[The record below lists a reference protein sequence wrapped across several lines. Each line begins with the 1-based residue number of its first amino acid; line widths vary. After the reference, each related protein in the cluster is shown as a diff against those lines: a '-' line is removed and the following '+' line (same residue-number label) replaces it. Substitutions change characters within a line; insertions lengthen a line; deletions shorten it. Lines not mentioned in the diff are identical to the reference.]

1 MADQKKGSKHFDF
14 TKDNNS
20 GGGRFDFTKDQP
32 EKSHFQKFGKW
43 YGGGAFAAICV
54 AATVVFWPKGEV
66 PPPTPPTVVDSLENV
81 VDSSA
86 VVTSDTLTTIT
97 EEPTANVD
105 NPAKTEAKPVNEEQK
120 NPETEIVNNPP
131 VTQSGDITMDA
142 KKAIRGD
149 FGNGA
154 ERRKNLGANYDKVQ
168 AVVNKMYQDGNLHW

>member
-1 MADQKKGSKHFDF
+1 MDKDEVKLKHKVQIRRKKPEKKGFASVIVFFKRN
-14 TKDNNS
+14 TIS
-20 GGGRFDFTKDQP
+20 CIICGLVVA
-32 EKSHFQKFGKW
+32 
-43 YGGGAFAAICV
+43 GA
-54 AATVVFWPKGEV
+54 AATIVFWPKGEV
-66 PPPTPPTVVDSLENV
+66 TPPTPPTVVDSLENV

-86 VVTSDTLTTIT
+86 VVRSDTLTTIT

-105 NPAKTEAKPVNEEQK
+105 NPAETEAKPVNEEQK

>member
-1 MADQKKGSKHFDF
+1 MAKVKFEAEDFKKDSNTSQKNPKPNHL
-14 TKDNNS
+14 
-20 GGGRFDFTKDQP
+20 
-32 EKSHFQKFGKW
+32 QKYWKW
-43 YGGGAFAAICV
+43 YGGAV
-54 AATVVFWPKGEV
+54 AAACIAGAVILWPKGEV
-66 PPPTPPTVVDSLENV
+66 TPPTPPAVADSLENV

-86 VVTSDTLTTIT
+86 LATPDTIAAIAEESTSN
-97 EEPTANVD
+97 EEKSLETG
-105 NPAKTEAKPVNEEQK
+105 TKPVNEEQK
-120 NPETEIVNNPP
+120 NSETQIVNNPP